1 MRGKLGP
8 ILSGIGGFLLI
19 MGVLLNVYAYPRLA
33 TAPMDQNSTS
43 VLNGPD
49 AVVFDSN
56 PSNLEEL
63 ETDLTTTA
71 LTIGDVDAAEKAGD
85 NIRVWVNSTST
96 KSADGVVRSRSVER
110 VAFDGFTGEAVDCCN
125 AFSEMTA
132 GQPEEVK
139 FEGQVFKFPFQT
151 KKETYKW
158 WDGTLKRAIDAEF
171 QREEE
176 LEGVNTYVF
185 VQTIEPEVWTQQELP
200 PKVVGEEG
208 EPGESIVA
216 DRTYGNIRT
225 FWVEPETGV
234 VLNRTEEQSA
244 YFQVDGEN
252 RTTVTSVE
260 TAFSPETVK
269 KNVEDYSSKATQLK
283 MIRSTLPLVLGIG
296 GLVLVI
302 VGFLLHRRSSNRSA
316 SRSGR

>member
-33 TAPMDQNSTS
+33 TAPADQNSTS
-43 VLNGPD
+43 VLSGPD
-49 AVVFDSN
+49 ATVFDSDPTVLAEFQTN
-56 PSNLEEL
+56 
-63 ETDLTTTA
+63 LTTTA
-71 LTIGDVDAAEKAGD
+71 LTVGDVDAAERAGD
-85 NIRVWVNSTST
+85 NVRVWVNSTST
-96 KSADGVVRSRSVER
+96 KSDDGVVRSRSVER

-125 AFSEMTA
+125 AFSETTQ

-139 FEGQVFKFPFQT
+139 FEGQIFKFPFQT

-158 WDGTLKRAIDAEF
+158 WDGTLKRAVDAEF
-171 QREEE
+171 EREEE

-185 VQTIEPEVWTQQELP
+185 VQTIEPEVWTQQEVP
-200 PKVVGEEG
+200 PSVVGESG
-208 EPGESIVA
+208 EESVIA

-244 YFQVDGEN
+244 YLQVDGEN
-252 RTTVTSVE
+252 RTTLTSVK
-260 TAFSPETVK
+260 TAFSEETMK
-269 KNVEDYSSKATQLK
+269 KNIDEYSGKSTQLK
-283 MIRSTLPLVLGIG
+283 MIRSTLPLVLGVG
-296 GLVLVI
+296 GLVLLI
-302 VGFLLHRRSSNRSA
+302 VGFLLYRRSN
-316 SRSGR
+316 SRSTSKR

>member
-33 TAPMDQNSTS
+33 TAPADQNSTS
-43 VLNGPD
+43 VLTGPN
-49 AVVFDSN
+49 ATVFDQN
-56 PSNLEEL
+56 PANLVEIQ
-63 ETDLTTTA
+63 TTLTTTA
-71 LTIGDVDAAEKAGD
+71 LTVGDVDAAEKAGD

-96 KSADGVVRSRSVER
+96 KSEDGVVRARSVER

-125 AFSEMTA
+125 AFSEMTQ

-151 KKETYKW
+151 EKKTYKW

-171 QREEE
+171 EREEE

-185 VQTIEPEVWTQQELP
+185 VQTIEPEVWTQQEVP
-200 PKVVGEEG
+200 ASIVG
-208 EPGESIVA
+208 EPGKGNVMA

-234 VLNRTEEQSA
+234 VLNRTEQQSA
-244 YFQVDGEN
+244 YFQIDGEN
-252 RTTVTSVE
+252 RTTLTSVE
-260 TAFSPETVK
+260 TAFSEETMK
-269 KNVEDYSSKATQLK
+269 KNVEDYSAKATQLK
-283 MIRSTLPLVLGIG
+283 LIRSTLPLVLGIG
-296 GLVLVI
+296 GLVLLL
-302 VGFLLHRRSSNRSA
+302 VGFLIHRRSNREVSTA
-316 SRSGR
+316 RR